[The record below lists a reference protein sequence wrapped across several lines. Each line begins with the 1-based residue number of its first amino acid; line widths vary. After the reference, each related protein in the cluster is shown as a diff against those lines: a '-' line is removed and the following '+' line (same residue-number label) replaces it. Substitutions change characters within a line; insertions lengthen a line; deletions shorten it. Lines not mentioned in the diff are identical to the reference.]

1 VYLIDLS
8 QKRGYNL
15 KVLVTGNSG
24 FKGSWLT
31 VLLSK
36 LGHTVVG
43 LSNEDLS
50 SDPSDLGS
58 VGKSA
63 LLRHHN
69 CDIRYFSDV
78 KSILDAEAPDAI
90 IHLAAESLV
99 QRSQK
104 FPIDALETNAVG
116 TANILMA
123 ASQMQNDPIL
133 ICATTDKVYA
143 PSLGSQTWHVETSL
157 LEGTETYSRSKVVAD
172 ILTQAYITSVP
183 KNKWAIV
190 RAGNVIGGGDRSVS
204 RLIPD
209 AWRSYQNGQPL
220 LVRNPNSTRPWQHVL
235 DCLLGYVVLMEKL
248 NEDDGRGAWNFG
260 PNKNQ
265 LATVGEVTNILS
277 QGLKGLQVTFGEGSQ
292 DFYESDYLS
301 LDSTKAQTGL
311 GWHPK
316 YELGESLQLT
326 LDWYIQV
333 SQGTPAII
341 ATSDQ
346 VDSFLSRK

>member
-1 VYLIDLS
+1 MIDF
-8 QKRGYNL
+8 KKKWGYKV

-36 LGHTVVG
+36 LGHSVVG
-43 LSNEDLS
+43 LSNEDLP

-58 VGKSA
+58 VGSST
-63 LLRHHN
+63 LLKHHN
-69 CDIRYFSDV
+69 CDVRYFSDV
-78 KSILDAEAPDAI
+78 KSIFETEAPDAI

-99 QRSQK
+99 QRSQE
-104 FPIDALETNAVG
+104 FPLDALETNAVG

-123 ASQMQNDPIL
+123 ASQMQKDPIL

-143 PSLGSQTWHVETSL
+143 PSMGSQTWHVETSL
-157 LEGTETYSRSKVVAD
+157 LEGTETYSRSKVIAD
-172 ILTQAYITSVP
+172 ILTQAYIASVP
-183 KNKWAIV
+183 KNKWAVV

-209 AWRSYQNGQPL
+209 AWRSYQEGQPL
-220 LVRNPNSTRPWQHVL
+220 LVRNPSSTRPWQHVL

-248 NEDDGRGAWNFG
+248 NEGDGRGAWNFG

-265 LATVGEVTNILS
+265 LATVGEVSNILRER
-277 QGLKGLQVTFGEGSQ
+277 LKGLLVTFGEGSQ

-316 YELGESLQLT
+316 YDLEESLQIT
-326 LDWYIQV
+326 MDWYIQV
-333 SQGTPAII
+333 SQGRSAIK

-346 VDSFLSRK
+346 VDSFLSRN